1 MSGTRPDGAHGLGAI
16 LGDVATDIQQLVR
29 GEVRLARAEL
39 DQKLDQLIIAAV
51 WMMGGALVGFAGLV
65 VVLEGGAAA
74 LAIVLPV
81 WAASIIV
88 GLLIVAVGGLVARAG
103 LAKLSL
109 RTLTPNRTIAS
120 LEKDARVV
128 KENT

>member
-1 MSGTRPDGAHGLGAI
+1 
-16 LGDVATDIQQLVR
+16 
-29 GEVRLARAEL
+29 
-39 DQKLDQLIIAAV
+39 
-51 WMMGGALVGFAGLV
+51 V